1 VELVGQV
8 ASHVKRAKQNCAGA
22 SRIGP
27 SQPRPSPL
35 PLLRAPRS
43 LRPRLFGAASSVRR
57 QQCLCARPLGFVRI
71 VWEGSVL
78 DVPIF
83 EIAGARSWISRR
95 CFQSCCHVSIWHF
108 TAVKERTAFDSGVGR
123 SGGCTCEASETKLL
137 RCVGPFLPVAGS
149 IESPAL
155 AQALT
160 LWSGPLS
167 STAAAPI
174 RQAARLHVLYVVQG

>member
-1 VELVGQV
+1 M
-8 ASHVKRAKQNCAGA
+8 KRAKQNCAGA

-71 VWEGSVL
+71 VWEGGSVL
-78 DVPIF
+78 GVPIF
-83 EIAGARSWISRR
+83 EIAEARSWTSRR
-95 CFQSCCHVSIWHF
+95 CFQSCWHVSIGHF

-123 SGGCTCEASETKLL
+123 SGGCICEGSSTKLR

-155 AQALT
+155 AEAST
-160 LWSGPLS
+160 LWSGQLN

>member
-1 VELVGQV
+1 M
-8 ASHVKRAKQNCAGA
+8 KRAKQNCAGA

-35 PLLRAPRS
+35 PDLLRAPRS

-78 DVPIF
+78 GVPIF
-83 EIAGARSWISRR
+83 EIAEARSWTSRR
-95 CFQSCCHVSIWHF
+95 CFQSCSHVSIWHF

-123 SGGCTCEASETKLL
+123 SGGCTCEASETQLL

-155 AQALT
+155 TEASP
-160 LWSGPLS
+160 LWSGQLN
-167 STAAAPI
+167 STAVAPM
-174 RQAARLHVLYVVQG
+174 RQSAWLSVLRAIQG